1 MNTFAEAKPRIRNQR
16 QMILDALRKAGSKG
30 LTNIELSE
38 ICQRW
43 AARLQELYVRGYK
56 VKLENLGDGIYNY
69 ILVEEPE
76 VPNPEPPKALEVLV
90 KEIESKFGGRVTT
103 SQLLFLLENNNM
115 NVVRKAGTF
124 TGRAV

>member
-1 MNTFAEAKPRIRNQR
+1 MNTFAEARPHIRNQR
-16 QMILDALRKAGSKG
+16 QMILEALRKAGSKG

-43 AARLQELYVRGYK
+43 AARLQELYVRGYR
-56 VKLENLGDGIYNY
+56 VKLENLGDGVYNY

-76 VPNPEPPKALEVLV
+76 FPNPEPPKALDVLV
-90 KEIESKFGGRVTT
+90 REIEGKFGGRVTT
-103 SQLLFLLENNNM
+103 SQLLYLLEKNNM

-124 TGRAV
+124 TKRR